1 MKANY
6 NLYLV
11 TEESVPVGKL
21 LYIVEEAVKGG
32 VTIVQLREKL
42 SNGQTFFEKAKKL
55 KELLRR
61 YQVPL
66 IINDR
71 IDVALAIGADGVH
84 IGQSDLPL
92 KAVREIVPK
101 SMIVGVSVSTVE
113 EALEAEENG
122 ATYLGVGAVFPTKSK
137 ADAEVLPTG
146 MLDSIIEKVPIPIV
160 AIGGI
165 QLENV
170 AQIQGKN
177 IAGIAVVSGI
187 MKADAPFKTA
197 KAFQHCFYHNTI
209 KE

>member
-11 TEESVPVGKL
+11 TEESVPVEKL